1 MRLVRASYG
10 KERMRA
16 ADMKAI
22 QRMIKVGMS
31 SALLVCDLVRGGRL
45 AESSRGV
52 ILLYHDVHEHH
63 RERFRRQLRALRR
76 CGTVVRLDDIEAIP
90 DGRWRVAI
98 TFDDGRRTFVDTALE
113 ELVAAQAPATLFV
126 PAGLIG
132 DAIPDEYAPLM
143 TDDELVALPDLI
155 EVGSHGLM
163 HVRESRLPAEQLKE
177 ELVRSQYDLEAL
189 IGRPV
194 DRHAYPYGDHSAAV
208 VDVAREVYRSC
219 YTVTP
224 HLAPP
229 RAELDD
235 RPRRCRPGRLA
246 GRVLAQGPWCVS
258 VDGRLHGCEAV
269 GEAAGRSGVS
279 RGSLAMERSINHE
292 QW

>member
-1 MRLVRASYG
+1 
-10 KERMRA
+10 
-16 ADMKAI
+16 MKAI

-98 TFDDGRRTFVDTALE
+98 TFDDGRRTFFDTALE

-177 ELVRSQYDLEAL
+177 ELVRSQYELEAL

-194 DRHAYPYGDHSAAV
+194 ERHAYPYGDHSAAV

-229 RAELDD
+229 RASWTTGRIVVDPDD
-235 RPRRCRPGRLA
+235 WPVEYWLKVRGAYRWMGAYMAAKQWAKQL
-246 GRVLAQGPWCVS
+246 
-258 VDGRLHGCEAV
+258 V
-269 GEAAGRSGVS
+269 GAA
-279 RGSLAMERSINHE
+279 
-292 QW
+292 